1 LAFNELRQTRNEKKS
16 KSPSNHEISVNPF
29 PPEEGKNRIA
39 TPRSPNIPPCWLVLC
54 PLWSMGSKP
63 SRSRRKSIG
72 SFHHGGG
79 VGADRAGAAR
89 QRDFAHRL
97 AGVGGDFAMNWRLE
111 KVAETVMIPL

>member
-111 KVAETVMIPL
+111 KVAETVN